1 MRKVFRRIGKLHLA
15 VIVVLFAAAHY
26 PGPAA
31 SAQNR
36 PAPPSR
42 SAYFLRE
49 ARVARVTGEVFSG
62 SETRENMRT
71 LCDSIGGRLSGSAG
85 ARAALDFAEGL
96 FRRYGLSDVHRE
108 TFDFQGWFR
117 GPFTCEVTA
126 PRRFAVHALA
136 LGNTPS
142 TPPGGVEAEVVDA
155 LHGNPIELDRLGSAL
170 KGKYALVIDE
180 VMPGGRWMHRSEVMF
195 EVAKRGAAG
204 LLYQTSEPGQ
214 LPMTG
219 TCWMNG
225 MSPIPGAGVSKEDG
239 EWIRR
244 ALAHGEKVT
253 VRIEM
258 KNETPT
264 TSSANL
270 VGELAG
276 DGPEFVVVG
285 AHIDSWDVAQGAVDN
300 GTGTIAVIEA
310 ARALANS
317 GMKPRAAIR
326 FVLFTGEEPG
336 LCGSNAYAAA
346 HETELSKCRGMINCD
361 MVGTP
366 LGIRVMGHEETRA
379 FFEELVKAL
388 PGFELT
394 APLSF
399 RAGIYGDQQAF
410 LIRGVPVVI
419 PVSHLEDESARYYHT
434 AADTYDKVDLKSLSP
449 CAAFVGAIALELAWP
464 EKRPIESLDEA
475 GVKKLVHD
483 NDLEAVL
490 GLWGDYPR
498 HH

>member
-1 MRKVFRRIGKLHLA
+1 MRKMIRTIGRVQLA
-15 VIVVLFAAAHY
+15 FFVVLFATARY
-26 PGPAA
+26 PGPVAGA
-31 SAQNR
+31 PNR
-36 PAPPSR
+36 EAPPER
-42 SAYFLRE
+42 SAYSSRE
-49 ARVARVTGEVFSG
+49 ARVARVAGEVFSG
-62 SETRENMRT
+62 TETRENMRT

-85 ARAALDFAEGL
+85 SRAALDFAEGL
-96 FRRYGLSDVHRE
+96 FRKYGLTNVHRE
-108 TFDFQGWFR
+108 TFDFRGWFR

-126 PRRFAVHALA
+126 PRRFAMHALA

-142 TPPGGVEAEVVDA
+142 TPPAGIEAEVVDA
-155 LHGNPIELDRLGSAL
+155 LHGNPVELDKLGSAL
-170 KGKYALVIDE
+170 KGKYALVVDE
-180 VMPGGRWMHRSEVMF
+180 VMPGGKWMHRSEVMF

-204 LLYQTSEPGQ
+204 LLYQTSQPGQ

-219 TCWMNG
+219 ACWMNG
-225 MSPIPGAGVSKEDG
+225 IGPIPGAGVSKEDG

-244 ALAHGEKVT
+244 SLGRGDRVT

-264 TSSANL
+264 ASSANL
-270 VGELAG
+270 VGEIPG

-285 AHIDSWDVAQGAVDN
+285 AHIDSWDIAQGAVDN
-300 GTGTIAVIEA
+300 GTGAIAVIEA
-310 ARALANS
+310 ARSLAKS
-317 GMKPRAAIR
+317 GVKPRAAIR
-326 FVLFTGEEPG
+326 FVLFTGEESG

-346 HETELSKCRGMINCD
+346 HEAELSKCRGMINCD

-366 LGIRVMGHEETRA
+366 VGIRVMGHEETRP
-379 FFEELVKAL
+379 FFEELVRSL
-388 PGFELT
+388 SGFELT

-399 RAGIYGDQQAF
+399 RAGLYGDHQAF

-419 PVSHLEDESARYYHT
+419 PESHLEDESARYYHT

-475 GVKKLVHD
+475 GVKKLIHD
-483 NDLEAVL
+483 DDLEAVL
-490 GLWGDYPR
+490 GIWGDYPP

>member
-1 MRKVFRRIGKLHLA
+1 MRKMTRTIGSLQLA
-15 VIVVLFAAAHY
+15 FVAVLFASVQCPGAAA
-26 PGPAA
+26 GA
-31 SAQNR
+31 S
-36 PAPPSR
+36 SR
-42 SAYFLRE
+42 EATPERIAYSSRA

-62 SETRENMRT
+62 SEAGENMRT

-85 ARAALDFAEGL
+85 ARAAMDFAEGL
-96 FRRYGLSDVHRE
+96 FRRYGLTNVHRE
-108 TFDFQGWFR
+108 AFDFQGWFR
-117 GPFTCEVTA
+117 GSFTCEVTA
-126 PRRFAVHALA
+126 PRRFAIHALA

-142 TPPGGVEAEVVDA
+142 TPPGGVEAGVVDA
-155 LHGNPIELDRLGSAL
+155 QHGNPIELDGLGSAL
-170 KGKYALVIDE
+170 KGNYALVIDG
-180 VMPGGRWMHRSEVMF
+180 VMPGGRWMHRSEVML

-204 LLYQTSEPGQ
+204 LLYETSEPGQ

-225 MSPIPGAGVSKEDG
+225 MSPIPGAGISKEDG

-244 ALAHGEKVT
+244 SLGRGEKVR

-258 KNETPT
+258 ENETPLA
-264 TSSANL
+264 SSANL
-270 VGELAG
+270 VGEIAG

-300 GTGTIAVIEA
+300 GTGAITVIEA
-310 ARALANS
+310 ARALAKS
-317 GMKPRAAIR
+317 LVTPRASIR
-326 FVLFTGEEPG
+326 FVLFAGEESG
-336 LCGSNAYAAA
+336 LRGSNAYAAA
-346 HETELSKCRGMINCD
+346 HEAELSKCRCMINCD

-366 LGIRVMGHEETRA
+366 VGIRVMGHEETRA

-419 PVSHLEDESARYYHT
+419 PVSHLEDDSARYYHT

-449 CAAFVGAIALELAWP
+449 CAAFIGAVALELAWP

-483 NDLEAVL
+483 NDLEAIL
-490 GLWGDYPR
+490 GIWGDYPR